1 MSKIDLINNFSLIIV
16 VRNKRRYGMVLDVI
30 IDNDSIS
37 IEISDPFRLDLDG
50 VVGKIDLFFSSKGIT
65 AAGFDLKGL
74 IPAMI
79 KGIVG
84 CERGCPADAK
94 GLVSRGFRDFDLQYI
109 EGGILSARKSVGEDR
124 FFYLKMFPDF

>member
-1 MSKIDLINNFSLIIV
+1 
-16 VRNKRRYGMVLDVI
+16 MVLDII

-37 IEISDPFRLDLDG
+37 IEITDPFRLDLDG
-50 VVGKIDLFFSSKGIT
+50 IVEKINQFSSSKGI
-65 AAGFDLKGL
+65 AVAGLDVKGL

-94 GLVSRGFRDFDLQYI
+94 GLVSRGFKDFELEYI
-109 EGGILSARKSVGEDR
+109 EGGILSARSSTGDGKS
-124 FFYLKMFPDF
+124 FFLKMFPDF